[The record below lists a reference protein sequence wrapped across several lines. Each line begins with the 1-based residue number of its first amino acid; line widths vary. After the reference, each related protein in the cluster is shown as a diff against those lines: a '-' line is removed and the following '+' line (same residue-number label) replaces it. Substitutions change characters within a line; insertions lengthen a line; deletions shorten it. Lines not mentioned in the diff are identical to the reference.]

1 MSNLDPKKKTALVV
15 KTQRLS
21 ESIQRLSLGEIRVLQ
36 LAIVG
41 ARETGRG
48 LSPTTPLVIKATD
61 YAEMYDVTRQAAYD
75 LMLAAEQKLFARY
88 FTIID
93 PKYNLPRK
101 SHWIQDVLYLKD
113 EGSIQ
118 ITFTRTVVDEITR
131 IDGAKDFF
139 TKYTLEN
146 TVNLTSSYA
155 MRLYEMLC
163 KWRDFQG
170 SMSGLYPLETL
181 RGQLGVGDN
190 EYADIG
196 NFKRRVLDV
205 AVSQIN
211 EHTDLKVSYE
221 QEKKGRRVSGFR
233 FKVKPKPAMAEAPK
247 KAKKKTPEAYED
259 QVIDHL
265 NMTRKAASA
274 MTDKMA
280 FLPDDQL
287 PDGMI
292 KLPPPK
298 RANAML
304 HKLSD
309 PEKWQEL
316 RPQLDA
322 VGYGD
327 LLS

>member
-1 MSNLDPKKKTALVV
+1 MPKKKTALVV

-48 LSPTTPLVIKATD
+48 LSASTPLVLRATD
-61 YAEMYDVTRQAAYD
+61 YAEAFDVTRQTAYE
-75 LMLAAEQKLFARY
+75 LMVNAEQKLFGRY

-113 EGSIQ
+113 QGSIQ
-118 ITFTRTVVDEITR
+118 ITFTRTVVEEITR
-131 IDGAKDFF
+131 IDGAQEFF

-155 MRLYEMLC
+155 MRLYELLI

-170 SMSGLYPLETL
+170 STTSLYPLETL
-181 RGQLGVGDN
+181 RGQLGLVED
-190 EYADIG
+190 EYQRTT
-196 NFKRRVLDV
+196 NFRARVLDV

-211 EHTDLKVSYE
+211 DHTDLKVSYE

-233 FKVKPKPAMAEAPK
+233 FKVKPKPAMAEALK
-247 KAKKKTPEAYED
+247 KAKKKTPQAYED

-274 MTDKMA
+274 MTDKMG
-280 FLPDDQL
+280 FLPDHQL
-287 PDGMI
+287 PDNLITMS
-292 KLPPPK
+292 PPK

-304 HKLSD
+304 HMLCD

-322 VGYGD
+322 VGYTD
-327 LLS
+327 LFK